1 MLRII
6 SISFRILLTTIGAAA
21 LLAVLS
27 YPENFIAPDPAAI
40 YAQGIT
46 LQDLRPWLW
55 VAPLLFMEMVSC
67 AGPRKNLVWFTA
79 MLTVLIGAWVAWPVL
94 LSTRPELVHPTL
106 PFQGGM
112 MAWGLLYF
120 SIILFGSVLLR
131 FVLLRFLFP
140 EPPKEY
146 ENSGNMEASVLDPA
160 NARTVQEIAADPIR
174 VEPKFHFGDA
184 DMRIIERFRLIW
196 RQFILRKRGATAA
209 IWLGIAALLAWFFLY
224 PQPTAEEALE
234 RDLNA
239 MYAARITKSGQIIGT
254 TAATHAALRV
264 MQHIDD
270 NELFAGKTRE
280 EAEQWLR
287 LQHVAPAYRALLRD
301 ERDINLPSV
310 DEAFESRTRFL
321 TVTDG
326 RRVAVLFIRTDAEDR
341 IINVAEVQDAGWDAI
356 ADAERRRFGMEFR
369 GNFR

>member
-6 SISFRILLTTIGAAA
+6 SITFRIILTTIGAAA
-21 LLAVLS
+21 LLATLS
-27 YPENFIAPDPAAI
+27 YPEAFIAPDPAAI
-40 YAQGIT
+40 YAPGIT
-46 LQDLRPWLW
+46 LQDIRPWLW
-55 VAPLLFMEMVSC
+55 IAPLLFMEMMSC
-67 AGPRKNLVWFTA
+67 AGPRKNLVWFSA
-79 MLTVLIGAWVAWPVL
+79 MLIVLISAWVAWPVL
-94 LSTRPELVHPTL
+94 LSTRPELIHPTL

-112 MAWGLLYF
+112 MAMGLLYF

-146 ENSGNMEASVLDPA
+146 ENSGNMEASVLDPE
-160 NARTVQEIAADPIR
+160 NARTVQEIAADP
-174 VEPKFHFGDA
+174 VLVNPKFNFGDA

-196 RQFILRKRGATAA
+196 RQFIFRKRSTAIA
-209 IWLGIAALLAWFFLY
+209 IWLSIAALLAWFFLY
-224 PQPTAEEALE
+224 PQPTPEETLE

-239 MYAARITKSGQIIGT
+239 MYATRTLKNGQIIGT

-264 MQHIDD
+264 MQHVSDH
-270 NELFAGKTRE
+270 ELLAGKTRE

-287 LQHVAPAYRALLRD
+287 LQQAAPAYRPILRD
-301 ERDINLPSV
+301 ERDISLPSV
-310 DEAFESRTRFL
+310 DDAFESRTRFL

-326 RRVAVLFIRTDAEDR
+326 RRIAVLYIRTDADDR
-341 IINVAEVQDAGWDAI
+341 IINVTEAQDAGWDAV

-369 GNFR
+369 GNYR